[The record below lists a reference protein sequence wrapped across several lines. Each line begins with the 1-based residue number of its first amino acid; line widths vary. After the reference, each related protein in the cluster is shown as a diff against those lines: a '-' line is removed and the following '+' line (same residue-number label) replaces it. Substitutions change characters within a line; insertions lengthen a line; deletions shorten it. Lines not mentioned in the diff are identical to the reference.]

1 VKRKRLILRCAV
13 MSVALLL
20 AHEGLGQTRATEHQV
35 VLLWAQSAPG
45 AAGAEDADRPSLTL
59 YSLPAG
65 QAARSAVVV
74 CPGGGYGALAMDH
87 EGRQVAEWLRLRG
100 LLM

>member
-1 VKRKRLILRCAV
+1 MKRKRLILRCAV